1 MKITFSQAVTQAYLC
16 TSDMNRFKG
25 RQQQLSNDML
35 RVLSSALIIVQ
46 SDSRNKEYLICWLKE
61 MSLE

>member
-1 MKITFSQAVTQAYLC
+1 MKIAVTQAVTQANLC

-25 RQQQLSNDML
+25 PRQQLRNDTV

-46 SDSRNKEYLICWLKE
+46 SDSRDVEYLIC
-61 MSLE
+61 